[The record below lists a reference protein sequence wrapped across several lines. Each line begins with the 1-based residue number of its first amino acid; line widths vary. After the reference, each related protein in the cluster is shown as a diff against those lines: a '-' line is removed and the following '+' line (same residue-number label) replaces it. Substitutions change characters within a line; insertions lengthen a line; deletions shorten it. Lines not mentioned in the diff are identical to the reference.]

1 MEKNKFHKMFPI
13 IIVLVCFSISSILAS
28 PYQDLIS
35 SDKYITTEDGVI
47 RLYVNIIGHVK
58 KPGTY
63 LVYDGIDI
71 MTALSSAGGYLNGAN
86 LSNITIYKSNGTK
99 SNFNLKKILDSEES
113 LSEKIILDPHDT
125 IYIDESISN
134 KIFSSSNLP
143 YIIISL
149 INLAITLENVKD

>member
-13 IIVLVCFSISSILAS
+13 IIVLVSFSISSILAS

-86 LSNITIYKSNGTK
+86 LSNITIYKSDGTK

-125 IYIDESISN
+125 IHIDESISS
-134 KIFSSSNLP
+134 KVFSSSNLP

>member
-149 INLAITLENVKD
+149 INPALTLENVKD